1 VCDVALLPSSLMARL
16 PIVDPNDPDADVD
29 AGRVLRD
36 VSGRSGRTVPRNV
49 WATMANHPQ
58 ALEKVA
64 DLARVVYFA
73 NSMTPSQRE
82 LAYLSASVTN
92 DCHY

>member
-1 VCDVALLPSSLMARL
+1 MARL
-16 PIVDPNDPDADVD
+16 PIVDPNDPDADAAAVD
-29 AGRVLRD
+29 VLRR

-49 WATMANHPQ
+49 WATMANHPR
-58 ALEKVA
+58 ALDKVA

-73 NSMTPSQRE
+73 NSMTPAQRE
-82 LAYLSASVTN
+82 LAYLTASVTN